1 LSALGVIDVVIHSA
15 SVSSGCFAR
24 HKIRALDLA
33 ARQIHGPAIM
43 YWMLNEEMPS
53 LLGPMDEHGLWTFMV
68 TKLPDDTDPATIDA
82 VDFIRRGT
90 GLRDLAIEIVGTD
103 L

>member
-1 LSALGVIDVVIHSA
+1 
-15 SVSSGCFAR
+15 
-24 HKIRALDLA
+24 
-33 ARQIHGPAIM
+33 M